1 MGLSRLLFWGALIW
15 VGLVLWRRW
24 RSPCSRV
31 PPQAPPVRV
40 VKCTQCGVYVPE
52 SEARASGQGF
62 VCASH

>member
-24 RSPCSRV
+24 RAPSRRV
-31 PPQAPPVRV
+31 PPAAPTVRV
-40 VKCTQCGVYVPE
+40 VKCSQCGVYVPE
-52 SEARASGQGF
+52 SEARPAGQGF